1 MAVQTNIDSC
11 KKGLD
16 EIIRV
21 VQRSSP
27 YGLALVALAGLV
39 LIRAGLGHLLPE
51 PGSFLIFLPP
61 VIVAAAQG
69 GLRPGLVVTLIGLAL
84 GAVFAASAGGL
95 TNDDFVEALFFV
107 VTGVGISWLGE
118 QLCRTHN
125 RESKSLQAL
134 RARETHLRSIL
145 DTVPDATVVI
155 CEKGL
160 VQSFSAAAERQ
171 FGYSEAEVLG
181 RNVKLLM
188 PTPFREEHDQYL
200 ARYLRTDERRII
212 GIDRVVTAQRKD
224 GSTFPIKLT
233 VGEMKTGSGR
243 FFTGFIRDLT
253 DRQAT
258 EAKLEELQSEFARL
272 SRLTAMGE
280 MASTLAHEINQPLSA
295 IANYLQG
302 CNRLIDEVE
311 HPNALKIRDALDE
324 TTKQT
329 LRAGQII
336 RQLREFVTRGE
347 SEKLPED
354 INKLVEEASALALVG
369 AKDEGI
375 KPIFRFDTRLG
386 AVLVEKVQIQQV
398 VVNLIRNAIEAM
410 HGMARKELT
419 VKTMPAVDGMVEV
432 SVADTGSGLSD
443 EVLGRLFQPFMTT
456 KANGMGVGLSISR
469 RIIEAHGGELWAE
482 RNSDGGALFR
492 FTLMTSS
499 SVVADGR

>member
-1 MAVQTNIDSC
+1 MAVQTNIVSS

-16 EIIRV
+16 GVIRV
-21 VQRSSP
+21 VRRSSP
-27 YGLALVALAGLV
+27 YGLALITLIVLV
-39 LIRAGLGHLLPE
+39 LIRAWLDHWFLGL
-51 PGSFLIFLPP
+51 GSFLIFLPP
-61 VIVAAAQG
+61 VIFAAAQG
-69 GLRPGLVVTLIGLAL
+69 GVRPGLVLTLIGLAL
-84 GAVFAASAGGL
+84 GTAFAASA
-95 TNDDFVEALFFV
+95 TDFSKGNILEALFFAV
-107 VTGVGISWLGE
+107 AGVGISWMGE
-118 QLCRTHN
+118 RLCRTHI
-125 RESKSLQAL
+125 REGENLQAL

-145 DTVPDATVVI
+145 DTVPDATIVI

-160 VQSFSAAAERQ
+160 IQSFNAAAERQ
-171 FGYSEAEVLG
+171 FGYREAEVLG

-200 ARYLRTDERRII
+200 ERYLSTGERRII

-224 GSTFPIKLT
+224 GSTFPIKLA
-233 VGEMKTGSGR
+233 VGEMKTSSGR

-253 DRQAT
+253 ERQAT
-258 EAKLEELQSEFARL
+258 EAKLEELQSELARL
-272 SRLTAMGE
+272 SPLTAMGE
-280 MASTLAHEINQPLSA
+280 IASTLAHEMNQPLSA

-311 HPNALKIRDALDE
+311 HPNALKIRDALAE

-336 RQLREFVTRGE
+336 HQLREFVMRGE

-375 KPIFRFDTRLG
+375 KPIFRFDTRL
-386 AVLVEKVQIQQV
+386 ATVLVEKVQIQQV

-419 VKTMPAVDGMVEV
+419 VKTMSAADGMVEV

-443 EVLGRLFQPFMTT
+443 EVLARLFQPFVTT

-469 RIIEAHGGELWAE
+469 RIIEAHGGKLWTE
-482 RNSDGGALFR
+482 RVPGGGALFR
-492 FTLMTSS
+492 FTLVTSS
-499 SVVADGR
+499 SASTDG